1 MHFERDTPYL
11 SVFSPDAGKY
21 GPEITPYLDTFQAVD
36 TSYFS
41 FTRFRMMEIIFLS
54 MFKSITVL
62 KFLAELFGLPGC
74 YSGHNDPI
82 PISSIWW
89 FSRKWFNNS
98 WINTWTSTGDI
109 FWQGG
114 TYWQDQPIFCLVQ
127 QPCCCWVSR
136 WPVSLL
142 LL

>member
-11 SVFSPDAGKY
+11 SVFSPDTGKY
-21 GPEITPYLDTFQAVD
+21 GPEITPYLNTFQAVD

-62 KFLAELFGLPGC
+62 KFLTGLFGLPGC

-82 PISSIWW
+82 PTSSI
-89 FSRKWFNNS
+89 
-98 WINTWTSTGDI
+98 
-109 FWQGG
+109 
-114 TYWQDQPIFCLVQ
+114 
-127 QPCCCWVSR
+127 
-136 WPVSLL
+136 
-142 LL
+142 